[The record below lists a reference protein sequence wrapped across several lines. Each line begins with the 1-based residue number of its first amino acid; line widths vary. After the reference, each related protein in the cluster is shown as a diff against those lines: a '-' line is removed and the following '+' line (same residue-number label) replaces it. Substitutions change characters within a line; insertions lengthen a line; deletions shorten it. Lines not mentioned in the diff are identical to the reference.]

1 MKINWKVRLKNG
13 VFLASFISLIITF
26 VYNALALLDIYPA
39 ITQNMVVQICNL
51 ILQCLA
57 AVGVISDPTTVGLG
71 DSVRALGYNEPW
83 SDNG

>member
-26 VYNALALLDIYPA
+26 VYNILALLGIYPA
-39 ITQNMVVQICNL
+39 ITQSMVVQICNQVL
-51 ILQCLA
+51 LCLA

>member
-26 VYNALALLDIYPA
+26 VYNILALLDIYPA
-39 ITQNMVVQICNL
+39 ITQSMVIQICNQVL
-51 ILQCLA
+51 LCLA
-57 AVGVISDPTTVGLG
+57 AVGVISDPTTVGIG

>member
-26 VYNALALLDIYPA
+26 VYNILALLDIYPA
-39 ITQNMVVQICNL
+39 ITQSMVVQICNQVL
-51 ILQCLA
+51 LCLA